1 MPNNE
6 NTYNGTLIAIP
17 TGKKNALILSNSVKN
32 KIIPV
37 MVVSITPS
45 EVISLRGSTIIKM
58 VNKLIFRMI

>member
-17 TGKKNALILSNSVKN
+17 AGKKNALILSNSVKN
-32 KIIPV
+32 KIMPV

-45 EVISLRGSTIIKM
+45 EVINLRGSTIIKM